1 MMIHIFFLKKKLIF
15 CKISDNDLVISKKKF
30 HREKQIWQGKI
41 IIRKQVL
48 IFFILHV
55 GGKTLD
61 LRSLVRTG
69 ALGIWSPG
77 VVMWFTTKA
86 GGEHQPN
93 QGPCENKFVGP
104 AQLRFVGP
112 SA

>member
-1 MMIHIFFLKKKLIF
+1 
-15 CKISDNDLVISKKKF
+15 
-30 HREKQIWQGKI
+30 
-41 IIRKQVL
+41 
-48 IFFILHV
+48 
-55 GGKTLD
+55 
-61 LRSLVRTG
+61 
-69 ALGIWSPG
+69 